1 MIRFLADGVVL
12 SKEALVGFSGDPGG
26 GPGGIFWLDGRVG
39 LSGGPGG
46 FFWQL
51 KNELPV
57 FFTRFAVFFSL
68 DLPLFFTRFAVFFT
82 CELPLFFRRFAVF
95 CHHCFTSSFTSE
107 IHRCS

>member
-26 GPGGIFWLDGRVG
+26 GPGGIFWLAWWDFLAGLVG

-68 DLPLFFTRFAVFFT
+68 DLPLFFTRFAVFFH
-82 CELPLFFRRFAVF
+82 L
-95 CHHCFTSSFTSE
+95 
-107 IHRCS
+107 